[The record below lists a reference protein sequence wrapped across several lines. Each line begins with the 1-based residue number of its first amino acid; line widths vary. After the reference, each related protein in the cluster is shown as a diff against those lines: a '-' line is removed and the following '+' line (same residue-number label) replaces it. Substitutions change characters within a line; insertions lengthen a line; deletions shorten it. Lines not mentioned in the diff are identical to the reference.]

1 MHTANLFT
9 VNLLDGGTFFCRFHL
24 QQMLSAPRAPSVLER
39 HRGMSPSPKKQRRAT
54 VSCGLKVFGVSD
66 SRRPASYSRRP
77 ELQIPDALLQ
87 IPDAPLRIPRKNGI
101 SMLQERISI
110 LEAMV
115 THLQDAV
122 EQQEEVIADLG
133 HAKDQAHLN
142 HCGALQ
148 RALDAESRLEFQ
160 NLFEQQRRATASC
173 RPNFNSSHYSAA
185 TLFGDL
191 YNVQKLPPTV
201 TLKGLR
207 FHEKT
212 ANLTSL

>member
-1 MHTANLFT
+1 
-9 VNLLDGGTFFCRFHL
+9 
-24 QQMLSAPRAPSVLER
+24 MLSAPRTPSVLER

-66 SRRPASYSRRP
+66 SRRPASDSRRP
-77 ELQIPDALLQ
+77 ELQIPDAPLQ
-87 IPDAPLRIPRKNGI
+87 ILVSKKPKPRRNGI
-101 SMLQERISI
+101 SMLQERISV
-110 LEAMV
+110 LEAIV
-115 THLQDAV
+115 THLRDAV

-133 HAKDQAHLN
+133 HAKEQAHLN
-142 HCGALQ
+142 HCEALQ
-148 RALDAESRLEFQ
+148 RALDAESRLEFRK
-160 NLFEQQRRATASC
+160 LAKKQRRATVSC
-173 RPNFNSSHYSAA
+173 RSNFCSSHSSAA
-185 TLFGDL
+185 TLFGDM

>member
-1 MHTANLFT
+1 
-9 VNLLDGGTFFCRFHL
+9 
-24 QQMLSAPRAPSVLER
+24 
-39 HRGMSPSPKKQRRAT
+39 
-54 VSCGLKVFGVSD
+54 
-66 SRRPASYSRRP
+66 
-77 ELQIPDALLQ
+77 
-87 IPDAPLRIPRKNGI
+87 
-101 SMLQERISI
+101 MLQERISV

-142 HCGALQ
+142 HCEALQ

-160 NLFEQQRRATASC
+160 KLAKKQRRATVSC
-173 RPNFNSSHYSAA
+173 RPNFSSSHSSAA
-185 TLFGDL
+185 TLFGDM

-212 ANLTSL
+212 ENLTSL